1 MPASNIIHSYD
12 QTTAS
17 PRSHSAEVND
27 AYAEINSRVGDQS
40 ERAVIK
46 AMKILTVG
54 EMTLLID
61 RPPGELLSLTQVY

>member
-1 MPASNIIHSYD
+1 MPASNIIHSYE
-12 QTTAS
+12 QTTAF

-54 EMTLLID
+54 GKTLLID
-61 RPPGELLSLTQVY
+61 HLVNSFL

>member
-1 MPASNIIHSYD
+1 MPAFNITHMYD
-12 QTTAS
+12 PTTAS

-54 EMTLLID
+54 GMTFLID
-61 RPPGELLSLTQVY
+61 HLVNSFL

>member
-12 QTTAS
+12 QTTAF

-27 AYAEINSRVGDQS
+27 AYAEINSRDQS

-54 EMTLLID
+54 GKTLLID
-61 RPPGELLSLTQVY
+61 HLVNSFL